1 MVDRRQQVEGLTRPA
16 LSAPEAGEARG
27 SSQLPGKSVL
37 VPRRLERLPEASLGV
52 GDRPRCAAEE
62 KQFTLPTEQLGT
74 TPSLF
79 SPLHAREGVVN
90 DRKALP
96 NPLGGAQAL
105 RELGKQIRVQIYRP
119 RRGALERCAQES
131 RAGGDGEAA
140 AGAVVARISPVN

>member
-1 MVDRRQQVEGLTRPA
+1 MIHRRQQVAGLTRPA

-27 SSQLPGKSVL
+27 SSQLPGKSL
-37 VPRRLERLPEASLGV
+37 TSCRLERLPEAFHGV
-52 GDRPRCAAEE
+52 GDRPRRAAEE
-62 KQFTLPTEQLGT
+62 KQFTLPAEQLGT

-79 SPLHAREGVVN
+79 SPLHARERVIN

-105 RELGKQIRVQIYRP
+105 RELGKQIRVKVQRP

-131 RAGGDGEAA
+131 RTGGDGEAA